1 MRFNTKKTNNV
12 RFEDLNI
19 HNHWYHSSYHRA
31 RCDTR
36 DNVCLIYIYIYT
48 LYLHPIYVM
57 GISGD
62 ILKCIAVISFLLI
75 SIVLTVLLFS
85 AQQQYH
91 IKQIK
96 TMSATKNPN
105 PADSPLTISSVN
117 TPPYR
122 ACKLK
127 KTPIKKPS
135 WSWSYGSWIY
145 NYLCNQCISP
155 LTL

>member
-1 MRFNTKKTNNV
+1 MRLPFRLSLVVLIWLLSFWLGLV
-12 RFEDLNI
+12 REFFRLET
-19 HNHWYHSSYHRA
+19 WVFS
-31 RCDTR
+31 
-36 DNVCLIYIYIYT
+36 
-48 LYLHPIYVM
+48 
-57 GISGD
+57 
-62 ILKCIAVISFLLI
+62 LLI

-155 LTL
+155 LTLWVRIPLMARCTRYNVMWDWR